1 MAGSL
6 ASSSQ
11 LRTATARANG
21 SAPNAAARRAVIGPP
36 CSARVRTD
44 SCESYLAGAGYTWL
58 PGREAT
64 EIAPNAVRDHTG
76 AWHQGDLVI
85 LCPGAAHTGVAG
97 RYLARSGVRRVRLQM
112 MQTAPLAE
120 RITTAL
126 ADGDSLR
133 YYPAYDLP
141 GRAQL
146 PPQAA
151 GAGHPASSCCWSSG
165 PTAGSPSGTRTNTPS
180 HSRSTSTRTPTTT
193 SSPGPRRCSARPSRG
208 CSDAGPGSTVRWT
221 PAWPPP
227 RFTTGPRSSPALS
240 WSPGQAGVA

>member
-1 MAGSL
+1 M
-6 ASSSQ
+6 
-11 LRTATARANG
+11 
-21 SAPNAAARRAVIGPP
+21 P
-36 CSARVRTD
+36 
-44 SCESYLAGAGYTWL
+44 GYTWL
-58 PGREAT
+58 PGREVT

-76 AWHQGDLVI
+76 AWHRGDLVI

-97 RYLARSGVRRVRLQM
+97 RYLARGGVRRVRLQM

-151 GAGHPASSCCWSSG
+151 AAGRARAQLLLVQRADGGLTIGDTHEYAEPFAFDVDEDAYDHLRARAEALLGG
-165 PTAGSPSGTRTNTPS
+165 PI
-180 HSRSTSTRTPTTT
+180 
-193 SSPGPRRCSARPSRG
+193 PRVR
-208 CSDAGPGSTVRWT
+208 DAGPGSTVRWT
-221 PAWPPP
+221 PTWPVT